1 VRKLALVLLALTA
14 CFASLQASAASCYIT
29 EVPFTSIYYQAVPL
43 PPIAQQKIAVTASSA
58 QSAAFNRITYIIRV
72 NCDVTVSI
80 EVGTSPVATPSKLR
94 MPADTIEYFVVQPGD
109 KIAFITNT

>member
-14 CFASLQASAASCYIT
+14 CFASLQASAASCYIA

-43 PPIAQQKIAVTASSA
+43 PPVASQKIAVSGVSA
-58 QSAAFNRITYIIRV
+58 ASAAFNRLTYIIRV
-72 NCDVTVSI
+72 NCDVTVSVK
-80 EVGTSPVATPSKLR
+80 VGAAPTAAATDLR
-94 MPADTIEYFVVQPGD
+94 MVGDTVEYFVVQPGD